1 MSASGARETEDPM
14 LATDR
19 QVTFLGT
26 LLSERVYPTNTFAVV
41 SDALLSGDLSKADA
55 SRAISALMALPKRPR
70 AAAAPRPVVAADL
83 SEGMY
88 RTASGSVFRVK
99 RSRESGRLYAK
110 SLNLLTGEFTYA
122 PNMVYRLTADD
133 RMSLSQAK
141 VLGCEMGICIV
152 CGATLTDPV
161 SVAAGIG
168 PVCGG
173 RV

>member
-1 MSASGARETEDPM
+1 M

-26 LLSERVYPTNTFAVV
+26 LLSERVYPTGSFLSV
-41 SDALLSGDLSKADA
+41 SDALLAGTLDKGAA
-55 SRAISALMALPKRPR
+55 SRAISALMSLPKAPR
-70 AAAAPRPVVAADL
+70 AAAPRPVVAADL

-88 RTASGSVFRVK
+88 RTADGSVYRVK
-99 RSRESGRLYAK
+99 RSRDSGRLYAK
-110 SLNLLTGEFTYA
+110 SLDLLTGEFAYA
-122 PNMVYRLTADD
+122 AGAVYRLTAAD
-133 RMSLSQAK
+133 RMTLSQAK
-141 VLGCEMGICIV
+141 FLGCEMGICIV

-168 PVCGG
+168 PICGG

>member
-1 MSASGARETEDPM
+1 M

-26 LLSERVYPTNTFAVV
+26 LLSERVYPTATFAVV
-41 SDALLSGDLSKADA
+41 SDALLAGTLDKAAA
-55 SRAISALMALPKRPR
+55 SRAISALMSLPKRPR

-88 RTASGSVFRVK
+88 RTADGSVYRVK
-99 RSRESGRLYAK
+99 KSRESGRLYAK
-110 SLNLLTGEFTYA
+110 SLDLLTGEFTYA
-122 PNMVYRLTADD
+122 AGAVYRLTAAD
-133 RMSLSQAK
+133 RMTLEQAK
-141 VLGCEMGICIV
+141 FLGCEMGICIV

-168 PVCGG
+168 PICGN